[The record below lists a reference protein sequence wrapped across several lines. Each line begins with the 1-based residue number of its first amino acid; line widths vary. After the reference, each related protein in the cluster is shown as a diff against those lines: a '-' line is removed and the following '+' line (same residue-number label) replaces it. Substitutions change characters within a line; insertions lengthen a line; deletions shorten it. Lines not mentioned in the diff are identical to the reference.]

1 MITRSKFL
9 QAENEILKKRIKE
22 LENDRKNMVYVPIKV
37 PHQFNLPHVF
47 HLMWHQDDYWYKAMK
62 ELREDRKRIDRGEK
76 PRW

>member
-1 MITRSKFL
+1 
-9 QAENEILKKRIKE
+9 
-22 LENDRKNMVYVPIKV
+22 MVYVPIKV